1 MPFIDLSEPYIID
14 IGRGVAAVFKPCGWH
29 SALHEPGDISVPSW
43 LLEHGDLLPAS
54 ELKTAVHAAA
64 PRIRGDAVR
73 NREKPDPFQDELG
86 MLYRLD
92 RDTSGILLF
101 ALDRS
106 TMDSMRRAQNSMAL
120 QKRYMLA
127 CTESGRELPGAAPG
141 SRQAERAVLL
151 DRLRAGKEMEV
162 ASYFRSYGPL
172 GARVACILPEFAK
185 RSKKKLTRDLYVTE
199 YLGARGAGI
208 EARASTGL
216 PPDAILVEA
225 GIRRGFRHQIRAHS
239 AWMGLPIAG
248 DSLYGGVESKRLF
261 LEAFSVTLYDGA
273 RATAEWKLYNGN

>member
-162 ASYFRSYGPL
+162 ASYFQVLWPARCARGLHIARIRQEDRRRSSQEISMSQSTWAL
-172 GARVACILPEFAK
+172 GAQA
-185 RSKKKLTRDLYVTE
+185 
-199 YLGARGAGI
+199 
-208 EARASTGL
+208 
-216 PPDAILVEA
+216 
-225 GIRRGFRHQIRAHS
+225 
-239 AWMGLPIAG
+239 
-248 DSLYGGVESKRLF
+248 
-261 LEAFSVTLYDGA
+261 
-273 RATAEWKLYNGN
+273 